1 MEWFAYIFLL
11 LGAFLLLLIPFAF
24 HIIRTRP
31 MSILR
36 PQWRNVTTPG
46 FAVAVGIILLLAA
59 LLGGLWA
66 IWTGI
71 HLLPDRIL

>member
-11 LGAFLLLLIPFAF
+11 LGLFLLLLIPFAF
-24 HIIRTRP
+24 HFIRTRQ

-46 FAVAVGIILLLAA
+46 FAVTVGILLPAA
-59 LLGGLWA
+59 LYDGFRTS
-66 IWTGI
+66 WTKI
-71 HLLPDRIL
+71 HLLPDWIL